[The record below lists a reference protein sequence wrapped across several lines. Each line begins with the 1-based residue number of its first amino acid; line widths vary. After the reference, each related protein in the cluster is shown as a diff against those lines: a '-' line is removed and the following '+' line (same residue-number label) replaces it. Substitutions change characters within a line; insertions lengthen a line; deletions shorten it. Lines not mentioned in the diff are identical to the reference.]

1 MFLKALEDR
10 ARDARPRAN
19 RRAAFEASHLEVRLF
34 HVGHGEAILVI
45 FGNNRAW
52 LIDAGSNSERRCK
65 LLGER
70 LIAYLDERDLT
81 LEALVPSHPHR
92 DHAGTFET
100 ILGSSSPRIAS
111 PLMIYRSAD
120 PSWHSTA
127 GWRKRF
133 RDAIEARQARG
144 DQVVEIVLGNAHRE
158 VSIADRLEA
167 HLFAGSGEGPYTTL
181 FVHLRFRDARLL
193 FTGDALCGYEI
204 ELLDKFGPGDFRAD
218 MLKVTH
224 HGSSSGTAQTVVE
237 AVRPA
242 IAIASTGDGAG
253 HRLERDTL
261 DRLGGRPLKGRPG
274 PRRIF
279 ETLVDGD
286 IVVRTDGNPYGGGI
300 LYQVEFESPGRFV
313 EGLGA
318 EIMSLKDV
326 DSQRTAS
333 DNNPECA

>member
-1 MFLKALEDR
+1 M
-10 ARDARPRAN
+10 
-19 RRAAFEASHLEVRLF
+19 EVRLF
-34 HVGHGEAILVI
+34 NVGHGEAILVI
-45 FGNNRAW
+45 FDDNRAW
-52 LIDAGSNSERRCK
+52 LIDAGSDSERRCK

-81 LEALVPSHPHR
+81 LEALVPTHPHR
-92 DHAGTFET
+92 DHAGAFET

-111 PLMIYRSAD
+111 PLTIYRSVD
-120 PSWHSTA
+120 RSWHSTA

-144 DQVVEIVLGNAHRE
+144 DQVVEIALGDAHRE
-158 VSIADRLEA
+158 VSISGDAEA

-193 FTGDALCGYEI
+193 FTGDALCGYEM
-204 ELLDKFGPGDFRAD
+204 ELLNWFGQRDFRAD

-242 IAIASTGDGAG
+242 IAIVSTGDDSG

-261 DRLGGRPLKGRPG
+261 DRLGGRPLRGRPG

-300 LYQVEFESPGRFV
+300 LYQVDVEPPGRFV
-313 EGLGA
+313 DGLGA
-318 EIMSLKDV
+318 GIMLLKDV
-326 DSQRTAS
+326 DRQRETS
-333 DNNPECA
+333 DNYPECA